1 MYSDYRLFTPGEK
14 LKIQTMMEAVYHSFV
29 KLVADSRDLKI
40 EEVDKVARGR
50 IWAGQTARELKLVD
64 QIGGLLDAI
73 EEAKKLAKIP
83 PSEKVDIK
91 IYPRKQ
97 SFLDFV
103 FNVID
108 AKVHSPLKIDIEVR
122 LQEYQ
127 HFFPALIVPYRIVIH

>member
-1 MYSDYRLFTPGEK
+1 
-14 LKIQTMMEAVYHSFV
+14 MMEAVYHSFL
-29 KLVADSRDLKI
+29 KLVANSRNLKI

-50 IWAGQTARELKLVD
+50 IWAGKTARELKLVD

-73 EEAKKLAKIP
+73 DEAKKLAKIP

-108 AKVHSPLKIDIEVR
+108 TKIHNPLKIDIEAR